1 MSGKNRENRL
11 QKTDQVLQYYLSQK
25 KIKEGFYDRIS
36 NLYRTNNLTV
46 SCDCLPIY
54 PNSTSIPK
62 HSPPIYKKRGVLS
75 CTAVEKVL
83 ATSSETVQATPTLKY
98 FVQTK
103 F

>member
-1 MSGKNRENRL
+1 MIEL
-11 QKTDQVLQYYLSQK
+11 AIYIVLTIL
-25 KIKEGFYDRIS
+25 
-36 NLYRTNNLTV
+36 LYPVTV
-46 SCDCLPIY
+46 FPYSLILLLFQ
-54 PNSTSIPK
+54 NI
-62 HSPPIYKKRGVLS
+62 PPIYKKRGVLS

>member
-1 MSGKNRENRL
+1 MIEL
-11 QKTDQVLQYYLSQK
+11 AIYIVLTIL
-25 KIKEGFYDRIS
+25 
-36 NLYRTNNLTV
+36 LYPVTV
-46 SCDCLPIY
+46 FPYTLILLLFQ
-54 PNSTSIPK
+54 NIP
-62 HSPPIYKKRGVLS
+62 PPIYKKRGVLS